1 MTGIDD
7 RINRRTALVQLT
19 AATMLA
25 AGAAARSSLAQI
37 KTTDLG
43 ARAEAEAERI
53 RREADEHIRRVE
65 RGRIS

>member
-43 ARAEAEAERI
+43 SKTYNASKALAAT
-53 RREADEHIRRVE
+53 
-65 RGRIS
+65 SSS